1 MSGRKSTEVNG
12 LLARG
17 KNARDAGNASYEHT
31 FRAAEEILKKN
42 ELKIGEINTRL
53 SGEKLQ
59 IDAGCRSEFPKE
71 AEQLETSIKKITQ
84 ANKRVSYQ
92 RTLQEFQKSAKKID
106 AELMKAD
113 QESDSI
119 RQRIKNKNWYCDA
132 EYREADALL
141 SRYQNIAQQK
151 NNLSAQLYKAAQDS
165 TQDLIKYE
173 NLETLFSN
181 TQEAYKR
188 LQEQANEIRALRSKA
203 KEAKEYINKQFQE
216 TDPAL
221 AEKFLPDDY
230 RVLADEVKKFG
241 ALSDQQAVQQVT
253 IMSETITMFLNRVQ
267 QCHVRFLEQKKQ
279 AETALH
285 GNRELLSTSK
295 YFYFEPIDYFKN
307 KEHAVKIPLLD
318 YLSAYSDQ
326 NEMVRSIEAGI
337 DQIEELIKEEN
348 FETACQQADRNT
360 ELIQKAAGYAAK
372 KQEHLIENFYVARD
386 IKKVMIDM
394 GFETGATK
402 LGGNIKNGWRI
413 TAKNPGGE
421 SIDFTQVFIE
431 DDGEVKINIDHKTAG
446 NCSSEWAEICSA
458 LDDAGIHI
466 EKIDMENGTNVL
478 NKREGQTVSQTI
490 QESAQAGLAS
500 NA

>member
-31 FRAAEEILKKN
+31 FRAAEDILKKN
-42 ELKIGEINTRL
+42 ECKIGEINSRL
-53 SGEKLQ
+53 SGEILQ
-59 IDAGCRSEFPKE
+59 IDAGCKSEFPKE
-71 AEQLETSIKKITQ
+71 AEQLEISIRKIMQ

-92 RTLQEFQKSAKKID
+92 RSLQEFEKSAKKID
-106 AELMKAD
+106 AELKKAD

-119 RQRIKNKNWYCDA
+119 RKRIKDKNWYCDA

-165 TQDLIKYE
+165 SQDLIRYE
-173 NLETLFSN
+173 NLETQFSK

-188 LQEQANEIRALRSKA
+188 LQKQTDEIRALRSKA

-221 AEKFLPDDY
+221 AEKFLSDEY
-230 RVLADEVKKFG
+230 RVLSDEVKKFS
-241 ALSDQQAVQQVT
+241 ALDDQQAVQQIT
-253 IMSETITMFLNRVQ
+253 IMSEKVTVFFNRLQ

-279 AETALH
+279 AETALN
-285 GNRELLSTSK
+285 GNRELLSISK
-295 YFYFEPIDYFKN
+295 YFYFEPIDYFKK
-307 KEHAVKIPLLD
+307 KENAVKIPLLD
-318 YLSAYSDQ
+318 YLTAYSDQ
-326 NEMVRSIEAGI
+326 NEMVRSIQDGI
-337 DQIEELIKEEN
+337 DQIEELIRQEN
-348 FETACQQADRNT
+348 FETACQQANKNT
-360 ELIQKAAGYAAK
+360 ELIQKAAAYAAK
-372 KQEHLIENFYVARD
+372 KQEHLIENFYIARD
-386 IKKVMIDM
+386 IKKVMIDI

-402 LGGNIKNGWRI
+402 LDGNIKNGWRI
-413 TAKNPGGE
+413 TAKSPGGE

-446 NCSSEWAEICSA
+446 SCSSEWAEICSA
-458 LDDAGIHI
+458 LDDAGIFI
-466 EKIDMENGTNVL
+466 EKINMESGANVI
-478 NKREGQTVSQTI
+478 NKREGQNVSQII
-490 QESAQAGLAS
+490 QESGQAGMVA